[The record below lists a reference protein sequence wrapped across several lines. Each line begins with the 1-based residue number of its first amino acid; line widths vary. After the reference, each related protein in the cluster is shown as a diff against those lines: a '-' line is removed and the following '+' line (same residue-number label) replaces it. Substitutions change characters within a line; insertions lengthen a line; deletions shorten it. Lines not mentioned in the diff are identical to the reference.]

1 LKFFANGQDFI
12 GLRGR
17 PIADLA
23 FTRFLYVLP
32 RKILQQ
38 LVNPEEKLVISFE

>member
-1 LKFFANGQDFI
+1 MGKILSDYA
-12 GLRGR
+12 
-17 PIADLA
+17 ADQSHIWLSRA
-23 FTRFLYVLP
+23 FLYVLL